1 MKNLLQKILNEYL
14 KSIDFNNE
22 KIIEVLKTKNI
33 IFGDYTT
40 NLSLKLSKKIN
51 KNPMD
56 IASEIKNYLEKNYN
70 KEFDDITITK
80 PGFVNIFL
88 SKELLIK
95 NVLPFNDEK
104 YKPDFSFVK
113 KDKINYEFVSANP
126 TGDLHIGHARNAIVG
141 KVVSSVLEY
150 IGHEIYREYYI
161 NDGGNQIKILA
172 ESVYYYLAP
181 LKGVETTLTKEDVGY
196 HGKEIIAF
204 AEKLNSEGYELVGET
219 QDERIVN
226 LESISLKYFLD
237 EIKNILTVLGLK
249 EFDKW
254 TSEKQLMDDD
264 CDELIADLWAADAL
278 YEEEGAIWIKT
289 EKYGDDKNRVFVKS
303 DGTYTYMVADVANH
317 ADKIKRGYNLV
328 IDLWGKDHHGYE
340 DRIKAS
346 LKLLEIDFDYK
357 MEIDYINMV
366 QILKND
372 VVVKMSK
379 RAGTSLRIKDILK
392 EMDKDVFTFFIISK
406 AKEKEMEIDIDIAEQ
421 KDLSNPFYYI
431 QYANARVNQ
440 ILTKFKENGSN
451 IEILKEYK
459 YLGTEKKEK
468 ELLNKMAEFSDV
480 IVSINNEREPSL
492 LINYFKDLTQVFN
505 SYYAACKVIT
515 ADKNLEMERIN
526 LMLAL
531 NNLFKVIFDLLG
543 IEPINKI

>member
-33 IFGDYTT
+33 IFGDYIT

-181 LKGVETTLTKEDVGY
+181 LKGFETTLTKDDVGY

-249 EFDKW
+249 EFDK
-254 TSEKQLMDDD
+254 
-264 CDELIADLWAADAL
+264 
-278 YEEEGAIWIKT
+278 
-289 EKYGDDKNRVFVKS
+289 
-303 DGTYTYMVADVANH
+303 
-317 ADKIKRGYNLV
+317 
-328 IDLWGKDHHGYE
+328 
-340 DRIKAS
+340 
-346 LKLLEIDFDYK
+346 
-357 MEIDYINMV
+357 
-366 QILKND
+366 
-372 VVVKMSK
+372 
-379 RAGTSLRIKDILK
+379 
-392 EMDKDVFTFFIISK
+392 
-406 AKEKEMEIDIDIAEQ
+406 
-421 KDLSNPFYYI
+421 
-431 QYANARVNQ
+431 
-440 ILTKFKENGSN
+440 
-451 IEILKEYK
+451 
-459 YLGTEKKEK
+459 
-468 ELLNKMAEFSDV
+468 
-480 IVSINNEREPSL
+480 
-492 LINYFKDLTQVFN
+492 
-505 SYYAACKVIT
+505 
-515 ADKNLEMERIN
+515 
-526 LMLAL
+526 
-531 NNLFKVIFDLLG
+531 
-543 IEPINKI
+543 